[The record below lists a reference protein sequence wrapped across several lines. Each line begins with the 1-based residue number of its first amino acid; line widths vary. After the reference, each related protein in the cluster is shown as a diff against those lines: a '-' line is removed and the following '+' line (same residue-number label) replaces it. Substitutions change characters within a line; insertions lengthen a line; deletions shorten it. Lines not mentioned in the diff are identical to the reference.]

1 MARTECVAMILAGG
15 QGSRLGVLTDE
26 VAKPAVPF
34 GGKYRIIDFPLTNCT
49 HSGISTVGVL
59 TQYQPL
65 DLNTYLGT
73 GGPWDLDRNNGG
85 VYVLPP
91 YISMSENKWY
101 KGTANAIYHNIPFI
115 EKFNPKYVLILSG
128 DHIYKM
134 DYRKM
139 IKYHEEKGATAT
151 IAVMPVPWEETSR
164 FGIMNT
170 DDDGRVEE
178 FQEKPANAISNQAS
192 MGIYVF
198 NWEALREYLLSDE
211 KDENSSNDFGKNII
225 PNMLDNNEPMYAYMF
240 QGYWK
245 DVGTIYSLWEANMDL
260 IADPPVFN
268 LHDNDWRIY
277 SRNPIKPPHYI
288 SNDAAVTNCLITEGC
303 NIYGDVNH
311 SVVSDGVTIERG
323 AKIRD
328 SVILPNTYISEDAVL
343 EKVIVGEGAF
353 IGKGVEIGVEESDDN
368 PYKSNLCSDDIVL
381 INGNIRIDDGGKI
394 YKNSMVR
401 TYNPTG
407 GIER

>member
-1 MARTECVAMILAGG
+1 MAKTECVAMILAGG

-73 GGPWDLDRNNGG
+73 GAPWDLDRNNGG

-91 YISMSENKWY
+91 YVSMSENKWY

-115 EKFNPKYVLILSG
+115 EKFNPKYVLVLSG

-139 IKYHEEKGATAT
+139 IKYHEEQEATAT
-151 IAVMPVPWEETSR
+151 IAVMPVPWEEASR

-170 DDDGRVEE
+170 DDEGRIEE
-178 FQEKPANAISNQAS
+178 FQEKPENPVSNQAS

-198 NWEALREYLLSDE
+198 DWEKLREYLLDDE
-211 KDENSSNDFGKNII
+211 KDENSSNDFGQNII
-225 PNMLDNNEPMYAYMF
+225 PNMLNNDEPMYAYEF
-240 QGYWK
+240 TGYWK
-245 DVGTIYSLWEANMDL
+245 DVGTIFSLWEANMDI
-260 IADPPVFN
+260 IADPPVFD
-268 LHDNDWRIY
+268 LQDNNWRIY
-277 SRNPIKPPHYI
+277 SKNPIQPPHYV
-288 SNDAAVTNCLITEGC
+288 SNDATITNSCITEGC
-303 NIYGDVNH
+303 NIYGDVDH
-311 SVVSDGVTIERG
+311 CVISDGVTIEKG
-323 AKIRD
+323 AKIKD
-328 SVILPNTYISEDAVL
+328 CIILPNAHISSDAVL
-343 EKVIVGEGAF
+343 EKTIVGEGAV
-353 IGKGVEIGVEESDDN
+353 IGKGVESGIEASDDN
-368 PYKSNLCSDDIVL
+368 PYSSHLATQGLVL
-381 INGNIRIDDGGKI
+381 INGNIKIDDGAKI

-401 TYNPTG
+401 TFDSIG
-407 GIER
+407 GGEA

>member
-49 HSGISTVGVL
+49 HSGITTVGVL

-91 YISMSENKWY
+91 YVSMSENKWY

-139 IKYHEEKGATAT
+139 IKFHEEQGATAT
-151 IAVMPVPWEETSR
+151 IAVMPVPWEEASR

-170 DDDGRVEE
+170 DDEGRIEE
-178 FQEKPANAISNQAS
+178 FQEKPENPISNQAS

-198 NWEALREYLLSDE
+198 DWDTLRAALLEDE
-211 KDENSSNDFGKNII
+211 KDESSSNDFGKNII
-225 PNMLDNNEPMYAYMF
+225 PNMLSNNEPMYAYRF

-245 DVGTIYSLWEANMDL
+245 DVGTIQSLWEANMDI
-260 IADPPVFN
+260 IADPPIFN
-268 LHDNDWRIY
+268 LLDHNWRIY
-277 SRNPIKPPHYI
+277 SKNPIKPPHYV
-288 SNDAAVTNCLITEGC
+288 SYDATIINSCVTEGC
-303 NIYGDVNH
+303 NIYGDVEH
-311 SVVSDGVTIERG
+311 CVISDGVTIEKG
-323 AKIRD
+323 AKVKD
-328 SVILPNTYISEDAVL
+328 SIIFPNAYISSDAVL
-343 EKVIVGEGAF
+343 EKVIVGEGTI
-353 IGKGVEIGVEESDDN
+353 IGKGAEIGVESSKDN
-368 PYKSNLCSDDIVL
+368 SYASHLCTHDVVL
-381 INGNIRIDDGGKI
+381 INGNIEIEDGAKI

-401 TYNPTG
+401 TFNTRG
-407 GIER
+407 GVDA